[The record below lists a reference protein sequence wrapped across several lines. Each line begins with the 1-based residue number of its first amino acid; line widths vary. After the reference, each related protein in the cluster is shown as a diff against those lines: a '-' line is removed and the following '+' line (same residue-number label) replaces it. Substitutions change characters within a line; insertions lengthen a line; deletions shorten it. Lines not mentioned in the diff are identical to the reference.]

1 MKLFFTSPSTISTHS
16 TPSTDLQSASQAAIS
31 VLRLTNDIDVLR
43 LGNQL
48 QGIERIDLHF
58 PKFSDG
64 RAFSQAVLLRQRL
77 HFAGEL
83 HATGD
88 VLIDQLLQMQRTGF
102 SHAQLRSDQDLAHGE
117 HLLTHFAG
125 FYQGDVQAEPLF
137 ATR

>member
-1 MKLFFTSPSTISTHS
+1 MKLFLAPPI
-16 TPSTDLQSASQAAIS
+16 TPATDPQPAHQAPTG
-31 VLRLTNDIDVLR
+31 VLRLSNDTDVLK
-43 LGNQL
+43 LGDQL
-48 QGIERIDLHF
+48 QGVVRIDLHF

-102 SHAQLRSDQDLAHGE
+102 SHAQLRSDQDLAHGQ

-125 FYQGDVQAEPLF
+125 FYQGDVQAAPLF
-137 ATR
+137 ATP